1 MEKVSEVVHDVLVGG
16 CEVVDAVV
24 EKVSEGVH
32 NVVVDAV
39 VVEVHDM
46 AVFRGWGQLPLPQT
60 FKKEIKEGENG
71 GKREKDDRKRRK
83 EGESSIT

>member
-46 AVFRGWGQLPLPQT
+46 AVFRGVGAAPPPPDFQKGNQRRRKWGE
-60 FKKEIKEGENG
+60 K
-71 GKREKDDRKRRK
+71 GKR
-83 EGESSIT
+83 